1 MERVWQMDTLCAMA
15 VQPPILKKIN
25 VQKPANDI
33 TAGKPGLAGKPVI
46 HAENLTKQFGDEVA
60 VNGATF
66 DVQPGTIMGF
76 IGPSGSGK
84 TTLVRLL
91 TGVLTPSA
99 GKAIVLGRQPIHF
112 NQATREKIGYMPQ
125 LFVLYPQL
133 TVWENLNFA
142 ASIYGMGLRRGNRL
156 KNVLDFVE
164 LYEHRGKR
172 TRDTSGGMQR
182 RLSLAATLVHE
193 PSLIFLDEPT
203 AGIDPV
209 LRRKFWDHFRALRD
223 EGRTLFV
230 TTQYVGEAA
239 FCDYVGVMANGR
251 VLMVEPPEELRRRAY
266 GGDMIDVT
274 TSMPFNRSLLT
285 AMRQLPFVVGSVDAV
300 SSTHIRLTVDDD
312 STALPAL
319 VDWCRDQDLE
329 VQSIE
334 PYVPPYDDVFVELVK
349 DQSNEEGA

>member
-1 MERVWQMDTLCAMA
+1 MLN
-15 VQPPILKKIN
+15 KIN
-25 VQKPANDI
+25 VPAN
-33 TAGKPGLAGKPVI
+33 THGSTNGKAAGAGQPVI
-46 HAENLTKQFGDEVA
+46 HTDNLSKQFGDEAA

-99 GKAIVLGRQPIHF
+99 GKATVLGRQPIHF
-112 NQATREKIGYMPQ
+112 KQATREKIGYMPQ

-142 ASIYGMGLRRGNRL
+142 ASIYGMGFRRGKRL
-156 KNVLDFVE
+156 KEILEFVE

-172 TRDTSGGMQR
+172 ARDISGGMQR

-223 EGRTLFV
+223 EGRTLFI

-239 FCDYVGVMANGR
+239 YCDFVGVMANGR

-266 GGDMIDVT
+266 GGDMVDVT
-274 TSMPFNRSLLT
+274 TVSPVNRAALS
-285 AMRQLPFVVGSVDAV
+285 AMRQLPFVVGAVDAL

-319 VDWCRDQDLE
+319 MDWCREQEMD

-334 PYVPPYDDVFVELVK
+334 PHVPAYDDVFVELVK
-349 DQSNEEGA
+349 DHSSHGGE